1 MSGNRNK
8 KEKPFIVNF
17 IILQAEEFLIEWEGF
32 SIFQCTWEPKTH
44 IPCHILQDYK
54 FGVVSLSEDNIR
66 YVSDQFLS
74 AIQQRLSRRTG
85 AHFYLEIPLST
96 HRQLFG
102 TDGDLRDFLFNK
114 EDFHKFLFVSNTW
127 DEFIYSKHGEGRRIH
142 FPILVKP
149 QLKWSKLHYNII
161 NDKFVKAPRRPIE
174 YWKIELSTERFVLK
188 TDK

>member
-1 MSGNRNK
+1 MEDRD
-8 KEKPFIVNF
+8 IVD
-17 IILQAEEFLIEWEGF
+17 AEEFLIEWEGF

-54 FGVVSLSEDNIR
+54 VGVVSLSEDNIR

-127 DEFIYSKHGEGRRIH
+127 DEFIYSKHDKPKSISSSYECLSDDEKEKYGKVQQGMARE
-142 FPILVKP
+142 ILSPKV
-149 QLKWSKLHYNII
+149 
-161 NDKFVKAPRRPIE
+161 
-174 YWKIELSTERFVLK
+174 
-188 TDK
+188 